1 MKLTPSYLVV
11 ENSIQWYPLAIP
23 GATGK
28 AWIKVFGRDP
38 QTQATGALV
47 KYEKGFKAPATTAKV
62 GSDELFVSGKLSE
75 GAVDFGKYGYAYRP
89 PGSAIGAITAHEETV
104 KFIYTNGIGEKCS
117 STPVY
122 VADCEKAA
130 TEASYMGDAWA
141 IKKLRWDEEADCVLL
156 FQICFKTG
164 IVDEGHT
171 WVHPHIE
178 ECYFLEH
185 GKEPTLDW
193 LEEVN
198 GYVRYDAP
206 CYLYRPV
213 NSRHGSAH
221 YAPSKLFVKYHSTDF
236 PKDIFDRRD
245 IVEHAPRPPGR
256 VIWGEPAP
264 RRRFGSGR
272 ERRVG

>member
-11 ENSIQWYPLAIP
+11 ENSVQWHPLQVD

-28 AWIKVFGRDP
+28 AWIKVLGRDP
-38 QTQATGALV
+38 QTEATAALV
-47 KYEKGFKAPATTAKV
+47 KYEAGFRAPKVTTRV
-62 GSDELFVSGKLSE
+62 YSDTLILSGKLSE
-75 GAVDFGKYGYAYRP
+75 GRTTHGKYAYSYRP
-89 PGSAIGAITAHEETV
+89 PGVQIDETTAEVETV
-104 KFIYTNGIGEKCS
+104 KFVITGGIGEKCS
-117 STPVY
+117 MTPVY

-141 IKKLRWDEEADCVLL
+141 IKKLRFDDVADCVLL

-164 IVDEGHT
+164 IVDEGTT

-178 ECYFLEH
+178 EAYFLEH

-193 LEEVN
+193 LEEVG
-198 GYVRYDAP
+198 GYIRYDAP

-221 YAPSKLFVKYHSTDF
+221 YAPCKLFVKYYSTDF
-236 PKDIFDRRD
+236 PDAVFDRRD
-245 IVEHAPRPPGR
+245 MIQSTPPGHL
-256 VIWGEPAP
+256 IE
-264 RRRFGSGR
+264 
-272 ERRVG
+272 